1 MSALAP
7 VVVFAYRR
15 PDHLRNTLTSLMRCD
30 GFEQSLIIVYCDGA
44 RNANETDS
52 VMATRELAK
61 SMLGDR
67 GEFHF
72 NEVNLGLSRSVI
84 AGVGDVIARFGCA
97 IVVED
102 DLELS
107 PSFLTYMNQAL
118 DRYADDESVFQV
130 SGYMFDV
137 PELKA
142 SATALFLPFTVSW
155 GWATWKRAWDQF
167 DPQATGWEALR
178 TDKVLRRR
186 FNLDGI
192 YDYATMLMRQMAG
205 LRDSWAVRW
214 YWTVFKA
221 NGLVLFPPVSLV
233 NNTGFDGSG
242 THGRGVLR
250 KFSKARPA
258 LSSTDIDLP
267 RPVFLDAGLYAQV
280 KQALW
285 WQNGGW
291 IGKAVDKLRWLKTVN
306 LSKQQIQ
313 V

>member
-1 MSALAP
+1 VSALAP

>member
-1 MSALAP
+1 MSTLAP

-15 PDHLRNTLTSLMRCD
+15 PDHLRNTLTSLMRCE
-30 GFEQSLIIVYCDGA
+30 GFEQSPIIVYCDGA
-44 RNANETDS
+44 RDANETDS
-52 VMATRELAK
+52 VMATRELAR

-67 GEFHF
+67 SEYHF
-72 NEVNLGLSRSVI
+72 SEVNLGLSRSVI
-84 AGVGDVIARFGCA
+84 AGVSDVTGRFGRA

-107 PSFLTYMNQAL
+107 PSFLIFMNQAL
-118 DRYADDESVFQV
+118 DRYAHDESIFQV

-142 SATALFLPFTVSW
+142 APSALFLPFTVSW

-167 DPQATGWEALR
+167 DPQAKGWEALHTNR
-178 TDKVLRRR
+178 VLRQR
-186 FNLDGI
+186 FDLDGT

-233 NNTGFDGSG
+233 RNTGFDGSG
-242 THGRGVLR
+242 THGRGLLR
-250 KFSKARPA
+250 KFSKARPV
-258 LSSTDIDLP
+258 LPSTDINLP
-267 RPVFLDAGLYAQV
+267 ESVQLDAGLYAHI
-280 KQALW
+280 KKALW
-285 WQNGGW
+285 RQNGGW
-291 IGKAVDKLRWLKTVN
+291 ITPVVDRIRRLLKR
-306 LSKQQIQ
+306 
-313 V
+313 